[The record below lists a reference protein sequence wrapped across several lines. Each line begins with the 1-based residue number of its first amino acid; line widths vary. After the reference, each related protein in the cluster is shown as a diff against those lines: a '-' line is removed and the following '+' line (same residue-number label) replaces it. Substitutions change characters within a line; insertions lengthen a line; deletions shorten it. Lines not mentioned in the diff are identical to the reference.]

1 MVRVWDKNHF
11 LTANSTQC
19 QLHWKEAA
27 AHYKEPRLG
36 IIPFQY
42 EEKKRKRRGIMS
54 KINRGYSGR
63 KIRGILCLTKWEW
76 VDKDDEEPLSC
87 TCTPGMFLKGY
98 PLTLLCE
105 SKGGMCWHHL
115 QGVKLCFCIAS
126 QGGCCSRQGR
136 ATVWASHLQLINSH
150 TLILTADHN

>member
-1 MVRVWDKNHF
+1 
-11 LTANSTQC
+11 
-19 QLHWKEAA
+19 
-27 AHYKEPRLG
+27 
-36 IIPFQY
+36 
-42 EEKKRKRRGIMS
+42 MS
-54 KINRGYSGR
+54 KMNKGYRGR
-63 KIRGILCLTKWEW
+63 KITGNSVLNEEQWEW
-76 VDKDDEEPLSC
+76 VDKDDEEALSC

-98 PLTLLCE
+98 PLRLLCV

-115 QGVKLCFCIAS
+115 QSVKLCFSIAS